1 MKERRQIFNERR
13 ELKRKTYDNTKKIS
27 GIIFNERKMMLKR
40 GDIIWLKRSLLPNDF
55 GGSVQSFN
63 RPYIVISNN
72 INNKKAPIIN
82 VACMSTQTSK
92 SHYSMHAFIEKE
104 KYGLEKDSVV
114 FAEQVMTIPKSYV
127 HTVVGHLDDE
137 DMKRLNKAIYIQMIN
152 EKCDLS
158 LV

>member
-1 MKERRQIFNERR
+1 MKGI
-13 ELKRKTYDNTKKIS
+13 KRNKQYYNTTKKI
-27 GIIFNERKMMLKR
+27 RR
-40 GDIIWLKRSLLPNDF
+40 GDIIWLKKGIMDDSQSRF

-63 RPYIVISNN
+63 RPYIVISND

-82 VACMSTQTSK
+82 VVCISTKVDKSKYCMHTL
-92 SHYSMHAFIEKE
+92 IEKE

-114 FAEQVMTIPKSYV
+114 FAEQVMTIPKNYV
-127 HTVVGHLDDE
+127 HKIIGRLDDE
-137 DMKRLNKAIYIQMIN
+137 DMKKVNKTIYIQMIN